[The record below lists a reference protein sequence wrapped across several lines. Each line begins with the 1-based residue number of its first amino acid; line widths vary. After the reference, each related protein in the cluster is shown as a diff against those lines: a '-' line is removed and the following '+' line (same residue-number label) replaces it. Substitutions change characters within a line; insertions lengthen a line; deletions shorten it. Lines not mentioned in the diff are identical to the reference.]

1 MTQPAGIPWRPPWLL
16 VLSAALL
23 LLAAACRAAPPPPS
37 PPEAPTPLPPVI
49 RLGVTDSATAL
60 GKLAADAFPPDRGL
74 VELLPGNDHALLA
87 DLENGTLDALLLHH
101 LPADRPLWHNPVAV
115 DGLVI
120 LVHPENPT
128 QKLTLGQ
135 VQGLFAGRMSNW
147 SMVGGPELPLSL
159 IVREPGAGPRL
170 LFQERVMAE
179 GRVAITAL
187 IAAGDERMQAAVAA
201 DLGAVGY
208 GMMGQLSD
216 DVRAPA
222 IEGVAPNPTMATSQ
236 TYPLSAPVYF
246 VSKAEPTGA
255 PRGLLAW
262 LQSDEGQEVVGELY
276 GRVR

>member
-1 MTQPAGIPWRPPWLL
+1 VIHLG
-16 VLSAALL
+16 VSDSAA
-23 LLAAACRAAPPPPS
+23 
-37 PPEAPTPLPPVI
+37 
-49 RLGVTDSATAL
+49 AL
-60 GKLAADAFPPDRGL
+60 GNLAVEAFPPDKGL
-74 VELLPGNDHALLA
+74 VELLPGNDNALLS

-101 LPADRPLWHNPVAV
+101 LPADRLLWHNPVAV

-120 LVHPENPT
+120 LMHPDNPIEE
-128 QKLTLGQ
+128 LSLGQ
-135 VQGLFAGRMSNW
+135 LQGLFAGRMSNW
-147 SMVGGPELPLSL
+147 DMVGGPNLPVSL

-187 IAAGDERMQAAVAA
+187 IAAGDAQMQAAIAA
-201 DLGAVGY
+201 DPGAVGY
-208 GMMGQLSD
+208 GMMGQLSAG
-216 DVRAPA
+216 VRAPA
-222 IEGVAPNPTMATSQ
+222 VEGVVPNPTMATSQ

-262 LQSDEGQEVVGELY
+262 LQSDEGQAVVGELY